1 MIAPSLIP
9 ASPTVTEWDSTK
21 GKQTTTALGRHSQLQ
36 QQHHGGPGNSPK
48 EYEAQARLT
57 EHSRRQPEG
66 RASLDLPPQYS
77 LQDPLNRERPPANRL
92 KTWEKDGQP
101 STQNLAP
108 PPAQPAHRQ
117 RPQSMGV
124 FTPRVAP
131 TLRVNSPQ
139 SPAPPPMPST
149 PIGLGN
155 SRTPPPIPPLR
166 TSRPTSPTREHS
178 TRNPPPIRA
187 PARPSRPS
195 TLNTNSRQADNGEAL
210 NEYSQYVSP
219 TRSAPFSLTGGQ
231 DYGPQI
237 TETSGTHGPSLL
249 PPPVPIR
256 PEKYRISGK
265 KQPPLPEKR
274 ADSLAVAPASSDEKV
289 SPFSTPPSSPERSHG
304 SADELYLG
312 NRNAAK
318 RASIATS
325 TVLLAK
331 QQPPPPLPPPPPP
344 YPPKSV
350 RALTAAPSGVSSLFE
365 DSNNTPIMT
374 RASIDSSE
382 LRPTLPPRPKGGL
395 FSLHM
400 RKNSLRGR
408 SASPPRAFGNTP
420 QSEFL
425 PPPQRSPNVKI
436 SSPLLVTGR
445 KVSSSITNNAGY
457 AEGTS
462 QGTGYADDSDEEEDG
477 DDQNRLSEYPDVSQA
492 NRRRP
497 VFRSGPNEINC
508 KTDVRLIAVSGQYVC
523 TVSGSTRVWNVITG
537 ECIMCLSHGETTRI
551 TAIAFKPSVDVLNE
565 GTVLWLGTSN
575 GELLEVDIASQ
586 RVIESRA
593 SAHTKKEVI
602 EIHRHGYELWTLDD
616 SGRLQVWAPGPDG
629 IPNLRNS
636 PTTFRINNK
645 HTYSLVVGSQ
655 LWIGAGKSIHIYF
668 PTQDGRSDA
677 LSRPLVPSKA
687 TGDITCGTLLNSAPD
702 KVFFGHSDG
711 KVSIY
716 SRITLQ
722 CIDVVSVSLY
732 KINSM
737 CGVGDYLWTGFKTGM
752 VYVYDVRAKPW
763 RAIKDW
769 QAHDAPVAEVVG
781 DRTSIWKVD
790 RLQVIT
796 LGTDNII
803 RVWDGMLE
811 EDWLEA
817 RMVKHDVEF
826 CRFREIKAVVCTWNA
841 GASKPQD
848 LLLRSDDA
856 TFLGDV
862 LLGIDS
868 PDIIVF
874 GFQELVDLEDKKLT
888 AKSLLKG
895 GKKKR
900 TQATQE
906 RMSHQYRLWQK
917 QLSKSIETHMPRDEP
932 YVLLHS
938 KSLVGLFTCI
948 FIKQS
953 EQNNIR
959 NLSASTVK
967 RGLGGLHGNKA
978 GIFL

>member
-1 MIAPSLIP
+1 
-9 ASPTVTEWDSTK
+9 
-21 GKQTTTALGRHSQLQ
+21 
-36 QQHHGGPGNSPK
+36 
-48 EYEAQARLT
+48 
-57 EHSRRQPEG
+57 
-66 RASLDLPPQYS
+66 
-77 LQDPLNRERPPANRL
+77 
-92 KTWEKDGQP
+92 
-101 STQNLAP
+101 
-108 PPAQPAHRQ
+108 
-117 RPQSMGV
+117 
-124 FTPRVAP
+124 
-131 TLRVNSPQ
+131 
-139 SPAPPPMPST
+139 
-149 PIGLGN
+149 
-155 SRTPPPIPPLR
+155 
-166 TSRPTSPTREHS
+166 
-178 TRNPPPIRA
+178 
-187 PARPSRPS
+187 
-195 TLNTNSRQADNGEAL
+195 
-210 NEYSQYVSP
+210 
-219 TRSAPFSLTGGQ
+219 
-231 DYGPQI
+231 
-237 TETSGTHGPSLL
+237 
-249 PPPVPIR
+249 
-256 PEKYRISGK
+256 
-265 KQPPLPEKR
+265 
-274 ADSLAVAPASSDEKV
+274 
-289 SPFSTPPSSPERSHG
+289 
-304 SADELYLG
+304 
-312 NRNAAK
+312 
-318 RASIATS
+318 
-325 TVLLAK
+325 
-331 QQPPPPLPPPPPP
+331 
-344 YPPKSV
+344 
-350 RALTAAPSGVSSLFE
+350 
-365 DSNNTPIMT
+365 MT

-382 LRPTLPPRPKGGL
+382 LRPTLPPRPKGAL

-408 SASPPRAFGNTP
+408 SASPPRASVTPTPSAFENTP
-420 QSEFL
+420 QSGL
-425 PPPQRSPNVKI
+425 LSPSQRSQNVKI
-436 SSPLLVTGR
+436 SSPSLVIGR
-445 KVSSSITNNAGY
+445 KVLSATNSTGY

-477 DDQNRLSEYPDVSQA
+477 EDQDRLSEYPDVSQA

-497 VFRSGPNEINC
+497 VFRSGPNEIHC
-508 KTDVRLIAVSGQYVC
+508 RTDVRLLAVSGQYVC
-523 TVSGSTRVWNVITG
+523 TVSSSTRVWNATTG
-537 ECIMCLSHGETTRI
+537 ECIMCLSHGESTRI
-551 TAIAFKPSVDVLNE
+551 TAIAFKPSVDVLDE

-586 RVIESRA
+586 RVLESRA

-636 PTTFRINNK
+636 PTTFRISNK

-655 LWIGAGKSIHIYF
+655 LWVGAGKSIHIYS
-668 PTQDGRSDA
+668 PTHDGRSDV

-687 TGDITCGTLLNSAPD
+687 TGDITCGTLLNSAPG

-716 SRITLQ
+716 SQITLQ

-752 VYVYDVRAKPW
+752 VYVYDVRTKPW

-769 QAHDAPVAEVVG
+769 QAHDAPVVEVVG

-917 QLSKSIETHMPRDEP
+917 QLTKSIENHMPRDEP

-938 KSLVGLFTCI
+938 ENLVGLFTCI

-953 EQNNIR
+953 ERNNIR
-959 NLSASTVK
+959 NLAASTVK
-967 RGLGGLHGNKA
+967 RGLGGLHGNKV
-978 GIFL
+978 GIFLESYFQH